1 MVVCDLPVGGVS
13 GGAWLSDDI
22 IIFSSNSTGEV
33 FRVPA
38 AGGTPSK
45 VSAPPA
51 SFAPQVLP
59 GEKFLVTSPD
69 GIWIGSLAGPKPIRI
84 LPDVSS
90 SSYVPPSRP
99 GLTGYVLFVRG
110 DTLMAQVFD
119 GIKGK
124 LREEI
129 FPIAEQVGNL
139 GGLGVAT
146 RRAFSASTNGVLVF
160 ASGNSVDRELAWVDR
175 AGKRLETA
183 TKPFAMPRNPAIAL
197 SPDDTEIAVPVADR
211 SGADYW
217 VADLT
222 RKTFS
227 RFTFDGSRSALWSPD
242 GKRLLF
248 AKNDGNRFLK
258 AADGSGKEELVFKN
272 PTCPTCYLYDWSL
285 DGKLIAFTQP
295 GDKGANIWL
304 VSTDGD
310 HKPYPYRGSHFNETW
325 ARFSPDGRWMAY
337 ETDESGERQ
346 IYAESIPAGNGRRQ
360 ISTDGG
366 QWPRWRRDGKELFYR
381 QGNKMMAVPIRLTA
395 TSVEASKPQVL
406 FESND
411 DLRFEVSHDGQRF
424 LLSFPIEGQTAFTPI
439 TVDTNWQAGQAK

>member
-1 MVVCDLPVGGVS
+1 L
-13 GGAWLSDDI
+13 I
-22 IIFSSNSTGEV
+22 
-33 FRVPA
+33 
-38 AGGTPSK
+38 
-45 VSAPPA
+45 
-51 SFAPQVLP
+51 
-59 GEKFLVTSPD
+59 
-69 GIWIGSLAGPKPIRI
+69 
-84 LPDVSS
+84 
-90 SSYVPPSRP
+90 
-99 GLTGYVLFVRG
+99 GYVLFVRG

-119 GIKGK
+119 GINGK

-129 FPIAEQVGNL
+129 FPIAEKVGNL
-139 GGLGVAT
+139 AGLGVAT

-160 ASGNSVDRELAWVDR
+160 ASGNSVDRELVWVDR
-175 AGKRLETA
+175 AGRRLETA
-183 TKPFAMPRNPAIAL
+183 TKRFAMARNPAIAL
-197 SPDDTEIAVPVADR
+197 SPDDTEIAVPVAGG
-211 SGADYW
+211 SGEDYW

-227 RFTFDGSRSALWSPD
+227 RFTFDGSRSAVWSPD

-295 GDKGANIWL
+295 GDKGGNIWL
-304 VSTDGD
+304 VSAEGD
-310 HKPYPYRGSHFNETW
+310 HKPHPYRGSHFSETW

-337 ETDESGERQ
+337 ETNESGEHQ
-346 IYAESIPAGNGRRQ
+346 IYAESIPAGDVRRQ

-366 QWPRWRRDGKELFYR
+366 QWPSWRRDGKELFYR

-395 TSVEASKPQVL
+395 TSVEAGKPQML

-411 DLRFEVSHDGQRF
+411 DLRFQVSRDGQRF
-424 LLSFPIEGQTAFTPI
+424 LLIFPIEGQTAFTPI